1 MNTSAKHTII
11 PGEADFTHLFRQCYS
26 RLCLFAHGFVNDKQR
41 SEDIVQD
48 CFVKLWERRTE
59 VSWSGSI
66 PAYLYTMVR
75 NACLNERRDAKHTA
89 SLPDL
94 ATDEENFLNRIIEAE
109 TLYEVYRAIRLLPPK
124 CGDIFTALFVEGKK
138 INEVSRE
145 LKVTESTIRSHKAAA
160 LLFLRRLVISF
171 LFFSFIF

>member
-1 MNTSAKHTII
+1 M
-11 PGEADFTHLFRQCYS
+11 
-26 RLCLFAHGFVNDKQR
+26 
-41 SEDIVQD
+41 QD

-66 PAYLYTMVR
+66 SSYLYTMVR
-75 NACLNERRDAKHTA
+75 NACLNERRNAKHA
-89 SLPDL
+89 SSLPDL
-94 ATDEENFLNRIIEAE
+94 ATAEEDFLNRIIETE
-109 TLYEVYRAIRLLPPK
+109 TLYELYKAIRLLPPK

-138 INEVSRE
+138 INEVSGE

-171 LFFSFIF
+171 PFFPFIF